1 MTPLLYGPDNRPL
14 SSSSSV
20 AANTSYGVHRKAGGH
35 SGTLANWMTF
45 RMNRDSEPYERSTIA
60 SRAQDLVANDPHAA
74 NIVDSMGVSV
84 VGTGLRPQSRP
95 NWKLLGWSEEQAETF
110 QTQAEWAFSIWETE
124 ADAAGRLP
132 FWAIQFLSVQSLVVN
147 GEFLRI
153 PVMKDKPGRT
163 FSLALQCVNPLR
175 MYTPSDLTQDTS
187 IRDGVTLG
195 EFGEPSSYWIANPD
209 NAYTSYSLPSASF
222 AQVPAWVGHRPGVF
236 HSFIQKEDEQVRGIS
251 LLAPGMKFFRDLN
264 DYLDFELVGAIVAAS
279 FPVFIKTPNAEES
292 APPLN
297 GDAVAAGELTRHQD
311 VAAGT
316 MIYGNPGEEP
326 HVLESKRPGNT
337 FPEFVERILRGIG
350 ATVGMPYEV
359 VAKDF
364 SKTNYS
370 SARAALLEAWR
381 VFGFYQK
388 WLVDSFCQK
397 VWEMVLEEAWLRGM
411 ITLPAGSPDWYEA
424 RHAYTRAM
432 WIPPERD
439 DVDPLKTARANQ
451 INRESGNG
459 TLAKIAARQG
469 MDVDSYIEQLAREK
483 RKLKAAGLLPEEP
496 ATPETKKDKKAKAD
510 AADALIEETEQEEEA
525 ANA

>member
-1 MTPLLYGPDNRPL
+1 
-14 SSSSSV
+14 
-20 AANTSYGVHRKAGGH
+20 
-35 SGTLANWMTF
+35 
-45 RMNRDSEPYERSTIA
+45 MNRDSEPYERNTIA

-74 NIVDSMGVSV
+74 NIADSMGVSV

-95 NWKLLGWSEEQAETF
+95 NWKLLGWSEEEAETF
-110 QTQAEWAFSIWETE
+110 QTQAEWAFSIWEKE

-132 FWAIQFLSVQSLVVN
+132 FWAIQSLSVQSLVVN

-153 PVMKDKPGRT
+153 PVMIDDPGRT

-175 MYTPSDLTQDTS
+175 MYTPSDKTNDSS
-187 IRDGVTLG
+187 IRDGVSLG
-195 EFGEPSSYWIANPD
+195 KYGRPDSYWIANPD
-209 NAYTSYSLPSASF
+209 NSYISYNLSSGSF

-251 LLAPGMKFFRDLN
+251 LLAPGMKFFRDLT

-279 FPVFIKTPNAEES
+279 FPVFIRTPNADDATRS
-292 APPLN
+292 LN
-297 GDAVAAGELTRHQD
+297 GDAVAVGELTRHQD

-316 MIYGNPGEEP
+316 VIYGNPGEEP
-326 HVLESKRPGNT
+326 KVLESNRPGNT

-350 ATVGMPYEV
+350 VSVGMPYEV

-370 SARAALLEAWR
+370 SARAALMEAWR

-411 ITLPAGSPDWYEA
+411 ITLPPGSPDWYDA
-424 RHAYTRAM
+424 RHAYTRAT
-432 WIPPERD
+432 WIPPKRGEI
-439 DVDPLKTARANQ
+439 DPLKTARAHDLELQNNTNTLAG
-451 INRESGNG
+451 ILAESGE
-459 TLAKIAARQG
+459 
-469 MDVDSYIEQLAREK
+469 DVDAVIEQRAREK

-496 ATPETKKDKKAKAD
+496 ATPETKKTKAD
-510 AADALIEETEQEEEA
+510 AADALIEQAEKEEEA